1 MNNNNNNNSSSN
13 EGISYQFDTKKSTQS
28 IQSIQSTVSKKQ
40 LKKSLFNVYKMK
52 NFAYAFYIVAIFAFV
67 MQAIEARPF

>member
-1 MNNNNNNNSSSN
+1 MNNSNNSSN
-13 EGISYQFDTKKSTQS
+13 EGISHQFDTKKST
-28 IQSIQSTVSKKQ
+28 QSIQSTVSKKQ

-52 NFAYAFYIVAIFAFV
+52 NFAFAFYIVAIFAFV